1 MTANTDIQPEATPLA
16 RLPLVLRWGGADAPL
31 PMRAVRN
38 PSHFRRAAAEL
49 EAPSWLQ
56 TGPLFR
62 PFDFCGHIRA
72 LCADITTHCREL
84 AHIDVSRLLFG
95 MMQARS
101 SRLNG
106 LQARVTPL
114 RFHRGDLLR
123 QRRGVCYQVQRY
135 VVDGREMLY
144 LVTFCLPRFLNRPF
158 DDKFITLFHE
168 LFHISAAFDGDFRR
182 HKGRYGLHSHS
193 KKDYDAQMA
202 QLARSYLSR
211 CRDARLHHF
220 LRLDFAQLVH
230 RHGGVVSIVVPHPK
244 LVPVT
249 LRPGNLAAA
258 SRSIPQKMDHGLHG

>member
-1 MTANTDIQPEATPLA
+1 MIATTENQPEATPLA

-31 PMRAVRN
+31 PMRPVRN
-38 PSHFRRAAAEL
+38 PSHLRRLSADL

-56 TGPLFR
+56 TGPLNR
-62 PFDFCGHIRA
+62 PFDFCSYIRA
-72 LCADITTHCREL
+72 LCADIAARCPEL
-84 AHIDVSRLLFG
+84 AHIDVSRLLFS
-95 MMQARS
+95 MIQARS
-101 SRLNG
+101 SRHHG

-158 DDKFITLFHE
+158 EDKFITLFHE
-168 LFHISAAFDGDFRR
+168 LFHISPDFDGDFRR
-182 HKGRYGLHSHS
+182 HKGRYALHSHS
-193 KKDYDAQMA
+193 KNDFDAQMN

-220 LRLDFAQLVH
+220 LRMDFAQLVH
-230 RHGGVVSIVVPHPK
+230 RHGSVVSVVVPHPK

-249 LRPGNLAAA
+249 LLPSNLAAA
-258 SRSIPQKMDHGLHG
+258 SRSIPQQKS